1 MKPEEKQNTRK
12 KEDFLT
18 RDRIDTGIL
27 IIFDTVDQKEPSGRM
42 FNVHIPY
49 GISFQGFGE
58 LFLKMERI
66 YNLLG
71 YPKEEFSMRN
81 WKKMSWK
88 NTSLE
93 SSVGWNFAEDNYKD
107 FKEICAISSCWVYAT
122 TLFRQHG
129 SWQGV
134 MKAGK
139 KDKIYYRSE
148 LELLR
153 YIYQYLMEVK

>member
-58 LFLKMERI
+58 LF
-66 YNLLG
+66 
-71 YPKEEFSMRN
+71 
-81 WKKMSWK
+81 
-88 NTSLE
+88 
-93 SSVGWNFAEDNYKD
+93 
-107 FKEICAISSCWVYAT
+107 
-122 TLFRQHG
+122 
-129 SWQGV
+129 
-134 MKAGK
+134 
-139 KDKIYYRSE
+139 
-148 LELLR
+148 
-153 YIYQYLMEVK
+153 